1 MSLSKF
7 ALATVGLAGIV
18 GATAAHAV
26 DFQLSE
32 ERHVMFIGADGKFHE
47 MTLSDAG
54 HKVMMGH
61 AQALPKGAVVY
72 RSGGKL
78 YLLMDQKAIEQIRQS
93 GTM

>member
-1 MSLSKF
+1 MSLSKL
-7 ALATVGLAGIV
+7 ALALVGAATIL

-32 ERHVMFIGADGKFHE
+32 ERHVMFMGPDGQFHE
-47 MTLSDAG
+47 MALSDTG
-54 HKVMMGH
+54 HKMMMEH
-61 AQALPKGAVVY
+61 AQALPAGAMIY

-78 YLLMDQKAIEQIRQS
+78 YILRDQKMIQEIRQK

>member
-1 MSLSKF
+1 MSRSKLV
-7 ALATVGLAGIV
+7 LAAIGLASVI

-47 MTLSDAG
+47 MVLNDAG
-54 HKVMMGH
+54 DKMMMSH
-61 AQALPKGAVVY
+61 AQALPAGTVIY

-78 YLLMDQKAIEQIRQS
+78 YMLQDKKTIDQIRQS

>member
-1 MSLSKF
+1 MSLSKL
-7 ALATVGLAGIV
+7 ALAVVGVAGII

-32 ERHVMFIGADGKFHE
+32 GRHVMFIGPDGKFHE

-54 HKVMMGH
+54 HKMMMDH
-61 AQALPKGAVVY
+61 AQALPTGAMIY
-72 RSGGKL
+72 RNGGKL
-78 YLLMDQKAIEQIRQS
+78 YLLQDDKMIGEIRQK

>member
-1 MSLSKF
+1 MSLSKI
-7 ALATVGLAGIV
+7 ALAAVGVAGII

-47 MTLSDAG
+47 MALSDAG
-54 HKVMMGH
+54 HKSMMAH
-61 AQALPKGAVVY
+61 AQALPTGAMVY

-78 YLLMDQKAIEQIRQS
+78 YLLMDKKTIDQIRQS